1 MSDQLPLQNI
11 AQAIYTINRHAKTA
25 LEPQHLYTL
34 KKETIYKL
42 LKEKRAEKIGLHFS
56 KPTKYSNQSSTL
68 LVKINNYYFHLP
80 PTKNDFKELKHLGSL
95 DQSYRNPH
103 VKMSLSKAK
112 KIIYQY
118 LNWHPK
124 KRTQQ
129 RPSSYYIP
137 SSLGRQMKWPPT
149 RSTRSNFD

>member
-1 MSDQLPLQNI
+1 
-11 AQAIYTINRHAKTA
+11 
-25 LEPQHLYTL
+25 
-34 KKETIYKL
+34 
-42 LKEKRAEKIGLHFS
+42 
-56 KPTKYSNQSSTL
+56 YSNQSSTL

-129 RPSSYYIP
+129 RPSSYYITTYVW
-137 SSLGRQMKWPPT
+137 RQMKCPSK
-149 RSTRSNFD
+149 RSTISNFD